1 MIVTFYQFSKRPNS
15 TKQPTGGTDIDCA
28 MRTGYSDVRPKIEFR
43 GDPRAYNYMKIG
55 DNYYHI
61 TDKTFNAEENFF
73 IVEGERDPLAT
84 FKTAILASTQAIL
97 RTSDSDYQDTAL
109 ADSLALPLAKTGK
122 VAYNFGGALLGD
134 DFTNSRSDQTV
145 IVAVAGKGFICME
158 MFFYDKLIS
167 NMFYTQEPTEEIA
180 KWIMDPSSWYIGQM
194 GFPIKIDAIKYGG
207 AFHPQVAWWDMDDV
221 LAYHPKTELYYSTQ
235 VACRMHPDSGGN
247 PDHYLNNP
255 PYISHSLYVGGFG
268 QIALDS
274 NKIVAGDTLT
284 IELFIDLLSGG
295 AKLKASNSDNQVVG
309 YSAAQMGYDV
319 AMASRNPPNII
330 GTAAT
335 ALIGG
340 AVGGV
345 AGAIGGGI
353 AAMSQMQGA
362 GGAITSGSM
371 GGAGGWSDIGSSRIE
386 CTYKRMDNYGNSV
399 IGRPS
404 SSTTQLS
411 NLEGE
416 YVECA
421 TASVSCRATPAEKSM
436 IRETLKGGV
445 YLD

>member
-1 MIVTFYQFSKRPNS
+1 MNVTFYSFSKRPNS
-15 TKQPTGGTDIDCA
+15 TARPTGGTVIECA
-28 MRTGYSDVRPKIEFR
+28 MRSGFSPFKPKLEVRGNPTG
-43 GDPRAYNYMKIG
+43 YNYMVI
-55 DNYYHI
+55 DDDYFYI
-61 TDKTFNAEENFF
+61 TDCIFNAEENFF
-73 IVEGERDPLAT
+73 IVEGERDVLAT
-84 FKTAILASTQAIL
+84 FRDAILNSTQAIL
-97 RTSDSDYQDTAL
+97 RTSHADYQDTAL

-122 VAYNFGGALLGD
+122 VAYNFGSSLLGG

-145 IVAVAGKGFICME
+145 IVAVAGKGFLCMQ

-167 NMFYTQEPTEEIA
+167 NMFYTQAPTDEIA
-180 KWIMDPSSWYIGQM
+180 KWVMNPSSWFIGQM
-194 GFPIKIDAIKYGG
+194 GFPIKIDAIKNSG
-207 AFHPQVAWWDMDDV
+207 AFNPQVAWWSLDDV
-221 LAYHPKTELYYSTQ
+221 LAYLPKTELYYSTQ
-235 VACRMHPDSGGN
+235 ATCRLHPDSGGN

-274 NKIVAGDTLT
+274 NKIVAGETLT

-295 AKLKASNSDNQVVG
+295 AKLKALNSAGQVVG

-353 AAMSQMQGA
+353 ASLSQLQGA

-371 GGAGGWSDIGSSRIE
+371 GGAGGWSDIQYSRIE
-386 CTYKRMDNYGNSV
+386 CTYKRVDNYGNSV
-399 IGRPS
+399 VGRPS
-404 SSTTQLS
+404 SHTTRLS
-411 NLEGE
+411 NLEGA

-421 TASVSCRATPAEKSM
+421 TSSVNCKGTFAEKNLISSV
-436 IRETLKGGV
+436 LKGGV
-445 YLD
+445 YLE